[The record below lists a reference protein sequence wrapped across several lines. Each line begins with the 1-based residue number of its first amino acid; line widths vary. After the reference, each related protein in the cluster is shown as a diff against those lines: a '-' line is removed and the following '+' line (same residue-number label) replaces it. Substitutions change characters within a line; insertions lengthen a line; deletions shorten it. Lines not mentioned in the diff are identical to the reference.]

1 MPGAQ
6 AMPQAGLT
14 HFDGTGGAQLSPPPA
29 QSRWWLH
36 AVGILLIAAGLSALA
51 LSLLASLA
59 MEAVVGWAFVIAGLS
74 QLLYAFGAKGWGGF
88 AWQILIGAIFL
99 LGGLTLLTNPVA
111 GLISLT
117 LVIIATFIA
126 SGVLKI
132 LIGFRLRPMNGWGWF
147 VVLGIL
153 SLAVGLL
160 IWNQLPT
167 SAAWG
172 LGLLVG
178 IDFLSTGLVF
188 LRFGYLAGQT
198 SHMAGAAA

>member
-1 MPGAQ
+1 
-6 AMPQAGLT
+6 MPQASLT
-14 HFDGTGGAQLSPPPA
+14 RLDGTNLSTPLA
-29 QSRWWLH
+29 RSRRWLY
-36 AVGILLIAAGLSALA
+36 AVGILLIVAGLAALA
-51 LSLLASLA
+51 LPFFVSLA
-59 MEAVVGWAFVIAGLS
+59 VEAVVGWAFVIAGIS

-88 AWQILIGAIFL
+88 AWQLLIGAVFL
-99 LGGLTLLTNPVA
+99 VGGFTLVTNPVA

-132 LIGFRLRPMNGWGWF
+132 LIGFRLRPMDGWGWF
-147 VVLGIL
+147 VLLGIL
-153 SLAVGLL
+153 ALAVGLL
-160 IWNQLPT
+160 IWNRLPS
-167 SAAWG
+167 SAAWS

-198 SHMAGAAA
+198 GSWKPPPRP